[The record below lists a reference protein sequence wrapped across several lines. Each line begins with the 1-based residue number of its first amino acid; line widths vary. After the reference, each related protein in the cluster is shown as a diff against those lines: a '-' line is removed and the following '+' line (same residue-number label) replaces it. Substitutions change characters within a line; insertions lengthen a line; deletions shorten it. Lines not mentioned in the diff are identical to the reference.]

1 MTYEKHKD
9 SIELIGYNGGGKV
22 TYSIPGFNE
31 AMEISI
37 RRDPSDSRTSRLEGR
52 DFKWQLEIEF
62 PRYGRLHNEAS
73 NLEVAEH
80 IRKAL
85 DEAIPQM
92 KNFEKQ
98 FSEMEKHFQRGEN
111 DRRIK
116 RQEAE
121 KAAAAK
127 LAADRPV
134 GEKLAK
140 AICEN
145 MIKQARETKEDSKEI
160 TFKTRG
166 ERKELRMRC
175 VYTHSGLTLFNLGY
189 YRISRKDAMRQ
200 LANGWLDSV
209 DTGDIKDAIPD
220 ARLAN
225 FMLGAKA

>member
-9 SIELIGYNGGGKV
+9 TIELIGYNGSGKV
-22 TYSIPGFNE
+22 AYSIPGFNE
-31 AMEISI
+31 TMDISI

-52 DFKWQLEIEF
+52 KFKWELDIEF
-62 PRYGRLHNEAS
+62 PRYGREPKEAS

-98 FSEMEKHFQRGEN
+98 FSELEKHFQRGEN

-127 LAADRPV
+127 MAADRPV

-166 ERKELRMRC
+166 ERKESRMRC

-220 ARLAN
+220 ARLAS

>member
-1 MTYEKHKD
+1 MTYEKYKD

-166 ERKELRMRC
+166 ERKESRMRC

-189 YRISRKDAMRQ
+189 YRISRKDALAE

-220 ARLAN
+220 ARLAS

>member
-1 MTYEKHKD
+1 MIYEKYKD

-31 AMEISI
+31 AMEISV
-37 RRDPSDSRTSRLEGR
+37 RRDPSD
-52 DFKWQLEIEF
+52 KWQLDIEF
-62 PRYGRLHNEAS
+62 PRYGRLHDEAS

-80 IRKAL
+80 IKKAL

-116 RQEAE
+116 KQEAE